1 MILEKTQYHSG
12 VGVMVSVLVFC
23 SGSLIADQPLP
34 DEEINTLS
42 STMLGQLPFSETV
55 LQISHFYLPY
65 FHLLLLAR
73 NFPCHADDLD
83 LWLFLLVVSLRFH
96 SVQSLSCVQLFGT
109 P

>member
-1 MILEKTQYHSG
+1 MILDKTQYHSG

-23 SGSLIADQPLP
+23 SGSLRADQPLP

-65 FHLLLLAR
+65 FLPQ
-73 NFPCHADDLD
+73 FTECQI
-83 LWLFLLVVSLRFH
+83 VLRE
-96 SVQSLSCVQLFGT
+96 SRENTQYR
-109 P
+109 

>member
-42 STMLGQLPFSETV
+42 STMLEQLPFSETV

-65 FHLLLLAR
+65 FLHQ
-73 NFPCHADDLD
+73 FTECQI
-83 LWLFLLVVSLRFH
+83 VLRE
-96 SVQSLSCVQLFGT
+96 SRENTQYR
-109 P
+109 